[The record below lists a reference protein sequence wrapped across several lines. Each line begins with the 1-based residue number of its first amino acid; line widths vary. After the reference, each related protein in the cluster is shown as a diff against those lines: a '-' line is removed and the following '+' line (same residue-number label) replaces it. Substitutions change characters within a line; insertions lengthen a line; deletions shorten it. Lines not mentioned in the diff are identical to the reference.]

1 MLSIYKASAGSGKT
15 YALTREYIR
24 MLLSDRVCRDMR
36 LPHSR
41 ILAVTFTK
49 KSTAEMKERILK
61 ELYILAKDP
70 KESSYISDY
79 LSDKDIDLNQ
89 EEIQQRAQLLLVGIL
104 QDYNRFSVSTI
115 DGFFQQIVRTFAM
128 ELGLSTTYDL
138 ALDQKEIVAQA
149 VDDIFRKIRETKPE
163 DADLTTWLVEYAQNN
178 IEDNKY
184 WNPIENIKK
193 FSEELSK
200 EKLLQQLEEI
210 QEVFADKDKIRRYYA
225 DLKRIQQEVL
235 ENVKRLHE
243 NIKLKISNFNLE
255 YINSNNITIRNKTPE
270 ELLVEGLN
278 SSLIKVLDGTANFY
292 KQKDSNKKN
301 ISRDI
306 LDAIQNQFET
316 ELLPILIELRQIL
329 DGNERKDYLTAKAIL
344 KKLYSLGVLQ
354 DVTTQIRSTNLQQG
368 RLPISEINQLIYQV
382 IDGQEAP
389 FIYERIGQ
397 YYHHYM
403 IDEFQD
409 TSALQWQNF
418 KPLIGETESK
428 GHNNLIV
435 GDVKQSIYRFRN
447 SDWHL
452 LTQVDK
458 EFQHTEFAPGM
469 DGNWRTAPEIVE
481 RNELVMQRYCEWLV
495 NELKGK
501 YPDYEEQLNELA
513 SIYSHKEMH
522 QDAKKKHKGYFHMQ
536 FFEGAHFEEQ
546 ALDALLKQIQG
557 FEQEKIDL
565 SRVTVLTR
573 TSDEAELVA
582 KHLIKHSYEVQ
593 SAQGLRIESH
603 HAVQV
608 ILALLKL
615 SIDGSDI
622 HTTFLN
628 RLLGDIE
635 PYKALISEAQKYPLY
650 THVQKLIDGLELEKW
665 EGATPYITAFQDKVY
680 QFTQTKVADTKLFL
694 EYWEN
699 KGKNANIPAPK
710 TGSAINIMTIH
721 SSKGLEFDIVIIP
734 FFDWKLK
741 NFHTDSVIWC
751 APKVE
756 PFNVLPL
763 VPVYPSSKE
772 LPNSHLAH
780 DFILEELAVYTD
792 FLNLTYVAIT
802 RPKYRLYLY
811 GQLFKP
817 SKKDSKPTNVG
828 QLMSHLFTNEVDN
841 ELKYTSLKE
850 GEEIPSIPAVE
861 KNNDDGIQ
869 ASTYISVP
877 MDNKRLKLRSR
888 SEDEFDASAPI
899 SMVDLGNLMHL
910 WMSTI
915 RTWEDAPSAMQKLI
929 NTGQV
934 TETQSIEMQQQ
945 LDHLKEL
952 ITKSQHNDWFEGG
965 YETLTEQSIITPT
978 GEVYRPDRVMIKEK
992 HAIVIDYKFGNKE
1005 SSKYIEQI
1013 QQYIQKLQE
1022 IGYTSEGYIVY
1033 NQLRKIKHI
1042 LQ

>member
-24 MLLSDRVCRDMR
+24 MLLSDRVSRDMR

-61 ELYILAKDP
+61 ELYILAKTP
-70 KESSYISDY
+70 TESNYLSDY
-79 LSDKDIDLNQ
+79 LSDTNIGLSQ

-178 IEDNKY
+178 IDDNKY
-184 WNPIENIKK
+184 WNPIDNIKT

-200 EKLLQQLEEI
+200 EKLLQQLETI
-210 QEVFADKDKIRRYYA
+210 QEVFADKDKIRRYHA
-225 DLKRIQQEVL
+225 DLKHIQQDVLGEVT
-235 ENVKRLHE
+235 RLHE
-243 NIKLKISNFNLE
+243 EIKTKISHFNLE
-255 YINSNNITIRNKTPE
+255 YINSNNIAICNKTPE
-270 ELLVEGLN
+270 ELLAEGIN
-278 SSLIKVLDGTANFY
+278 TSLTKVLDGTANFY

-301 ISRDI
+301 ISKDI
-306 LDAIQNQFET
+306 LDSIHSQFET
-316 ELLPILIELRQIL
+316 ELLPTLLDLRQIL
-329 DGNERKDYLTAKAIL
+329 DGKKRKDYLTAKAIL

-409 TSALQWQNF
+409 TSTLQWQNF
-418 KPLIGETESK
+418 KPLIGETESR
-428 GHNNLIV
+428 GHDNLIV

-481 RNELVMQRYCEWLV
+481 RNELVMQRYCDWLV

-501 YPDYEEQLNELA
+501 YPGYEEQLNELA
-513 SIYSHKEMH
+513 TIYSYKEMH

-546 ALDALLKQIQG
+546 ALDAMLKQIQG
-557 FEQEKIDL
+557 LEQEKIDL
-565 SRVTVLTR
+565 SRVTILTR
-573 TSDEAELVA
+573 TSKEAELVA
-582 KHLIKHSYEVQ
+582 KHLIKQSYEVQ

-603 HAVQV
+603 IAVQV
-608 ILALLKL
+608 ILALLKR
-615 SIDGSDI
+615 SIDCSDI

-628 RLLGDIE
+628 RLLGDIA
-635 PYKALISEAQKYPLY
+635 PYEEIFSEAQKYPLY
-650 THVQKLIDGLELEKW
+650 THIQKLIDGLELNEW

-680 QFTQTKVADTKLFL
+680 QFTQNKVADIHLFL

-699 KGKNANIPAPK
+699 QGHSASIPAPK

-721 SSKGLEFDIVIIP
+721 SSKGLEFDIVMIP
-734 FFDWKLK
+734 FFNWKLK
-741 NFHTDSVIWC
+741 HFHTDTVIWC
-751 APKVE
+751 RPTVA
-756 PFNVLPL
+756 PFNILPL

-772 LPNSHLAH
+772 LLNSHLAH

-817 SKKDSKPTNVG
+817 SKKDSQPSNVG
-828 QLMSHLFTNEVDN
+828 QLMSHLFTNELDN
-841 ELKYTSLKE
+841 ELKYTSLRDDAPPPLPAKE
-850 GEEIPSIPAVE
+850 RT
-861 KNNDDGIQ
+861 NNDGIQ

-888 SEDEFDASAPI
+888 SEDEFDADAPI

-915 RTWEDAPSAMQKLI
+915 RTWEDAPYAMKKLI

-945 LDHLKEL
+945 LDNLKEL
-952 ITKSQHNDWFEGG
+952 ITQTQHNDWFEGK

-1005 SSKYIEQI
+1005 SSKYIEQV